1 MVVKVAWPYP
11 FSTICSYCETDIEPD
26 TNAFRGWRHVATKAV
41 NCRAKDVAA
50 RDAQIGDKSGKLT
63 Q

>member
-11 FSTICSYCETDIEPD
+11 FTTICACCETDIEPD
-26 TNAFRGWRHVATKAV
+26 AIAYRGWRHVASKLV
-41 NCRAKDVAA
+41 QCRIKDLAA
-50 RDAQIGDKSGKLT
+50 RDAQIGTKSGKLT